1 MKKAL
6 NKKNYIL
13 IIKLT
18 ETVSN
23 LYKSEDKSICL
34 NPYTL
39 FENKE
44 IKSNEDLNRIIQH
57 LKKQIENIKNKDVK
71 ILNRLET
78 DLGVYHMPDLKK
90 KITEHNTSVIFP
102 PKKRLIR
109 KKNMLYFL
117 WDIIHLILVI

>member
-6 NKKNYIL
+6 NKKNYIF

-44 IKSNEDLNRIIQH
+44 IKRNEDLNRIIQH

-109 KKNMLYFL
+109 K
-117 WDIIHLILVI
+117 